1 MPMGGVAEGTHP
13 HAIKPNG
20 STHGHFFLFQVSL
33 APKDQNG
40 EPSNSTI
47 DILDLTKKQR
57 TVNSLRYR
65 Y

>member
-1 MPMGGVAEGTHP
+1 MPVGEVAEGTSS

-20 STHGHFFLFQVSL
+20 STHGHLSLFPVSY
-33 APKDQNG
+33 ASRDQNG
-40 EPSNSTI
+40 ELSNSTI
-47 DILDLTKKQR
+47 DILDLTEKQG